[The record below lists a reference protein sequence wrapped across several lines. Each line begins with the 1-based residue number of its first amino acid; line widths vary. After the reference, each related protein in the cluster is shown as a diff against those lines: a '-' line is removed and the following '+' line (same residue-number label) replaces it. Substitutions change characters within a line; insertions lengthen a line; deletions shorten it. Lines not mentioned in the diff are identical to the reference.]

1 MYKYF
6 EFVPIKNSLF
16 FLLFFRGR
24 GENLSFLIVRKRR
37 ERKKIIIHGV
47 SEAR

>member
-1 MYKYF
+1 MYIYF
-6 EFVPIKNSLF
+6 EFVPIKYSF

-37 ERKKIIIHGV
+37 ERKKIIIHGD
-47 SEAR
+47 SGAR